1 MNNIRKFEVLKML
14 TEQEICFIRE
24 VESRFNKMGHS
35 IPCSYRK
42 FMLNEYKADP
52 ELDIEYYFVFENR
65 IKMLEDRIG
74 YKLPDDFVEFYRTY
88 DGVQVMNGEWMLLE
102 EIELANQF
110 DNYLMIE
117 ERPDLL
123 SEEDCNHIIP
133 LLVDN
138 YSYVV
143 MDLRED
149 GKGVFVIWSDEEEL
163 AWQQP
168 TLGEFIDNLKMEVK
182 RAKEEGND
190 DFCFNYIDKYDNE
203 Y

>member
-1 MNNIRKFEVLKML
+1 ML
-14 TEQEICFIRE
+14 TEQELSFIRE
-24 VESRFNKMGHS
+24 VEARFNKMGHS
-35 IPCSYRK
+35 IPWSYRD
-42 FMLNEYKADP
+42 FMLNEFRTDP
-52 ELDIEYYFVFENR
+52 ELDIDYYFVFENR
-65 IKMLEDRIG
+65 IKLLEDRIG
-74 YKLPDDFVEFYRTY
+74 YKLPDYFVEFYRTY

-110 DNYLMIE
+110 DITNYLMIE

-123 SEEDCNHIIP
+123 SEEDCDHIIP

-138 YSYVV
+138 DAYVV

-163 AWQQP
+163 GWQQP
-168 TLGEFIDNLKMEVK
+168 TFGEFIDNLKMEVE

-190 DFCFNYIDKYDNE
+190 DFCFNYIDKYDDE
-203 Y
+203 YED